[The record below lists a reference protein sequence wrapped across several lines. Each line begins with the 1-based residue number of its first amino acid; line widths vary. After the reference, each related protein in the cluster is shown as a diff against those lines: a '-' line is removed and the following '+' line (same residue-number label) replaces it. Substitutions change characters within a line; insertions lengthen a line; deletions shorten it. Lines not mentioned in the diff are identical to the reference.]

1 MQEYETNVENV
12 AIIRKEVSKT
22 LRNMPIGEKTDFDII
37 QFDSVRVSIQRLQK
51 KFRATGLK
59 WSTTTADT
67 RIEVTR
73 VA

>member
-1 MQEYETNVENV
+1 MQEYETNAENV

-22 LRNMPIGEKTDFDII
+22 LRTMPVNEKTDFDII
-37 QFDSVRVSIQRLQK
+37 QLDSVRVSIQRLQK
-51 KFRATGLK
+51 KLRGEGLK
-59 WSTTTADT
+59 WSTTTNDN